1 MLRVDLS
8 AVSNVG
14 KTIRFSLSLM
24 YKLDK
29 LVISV
34 LYVLLSFIDV
44 TNANQ
49 SPEDRSERV
58 VWIRKHQQNSLKFRV

>member
-34 LYVLLSFIDV
+34 LYVLLSFVDV

>member
-14 KTIRFSLSLM
+14 KTIHFSLSLM